1 MGLRSLERKLAPE
14 ICYQIVAEAVDEY
27 LRRSREAGQLLG
39 PVENLKMPILRAG
52 FQPAGLHETVHE
64 LALRRPRR
72 RLHMSRSLEV
82 EVLPPVDDSDEPLR
96 LPRAD
101 KLIEEIFWPY
111 PVEGLRKHR
120 ERRARAFGRGTPP

>member
-27 LRRSREAGQLLG
+27 LRRSGEAGHLLG

-52 FQPAGLHETVHE
+52 FQPAGLQEAIQK
-64 LALRRPRR
+64 LALRLPRR
-72 RLHMSRSLEV
+72 RLRVSRRLEV
-82 EVLPPVDDSDEPLR
+82 EVLPPVDDSDKPLR

-101 KLIEEIFWPY
+101 RLIEEIFWPY
-111 PVEGLRKHR
+111 PVGGLRKHR
-120 ERRARAFGRGTPP
+120 ERRARAFGRGTPL